1 MMKIQLTV
9 VVLAVL
15 VAVTI
20 AHPKKHGGLRIMR
33 GLAKLECADQEDTSA
48 CEGNTLKCLK
58 DMKKPDDTVDLPSL
72 MEEIRANMT
81 ECAEEAGFTTPEPSQ
96 TETRPHHGPFAI
108 LHRFKEAGL
117 SKEDI
122 LPIMQCLM
130 TKAEMLDQFRTCV
143 NTVEE

>member
-1 MMKIQLTV
+1 MKVQLTV
-9 VVLAVL
+9 VVLAVV
-15 VAVTI
+15 VAVAL

-58 DMKKPDDTVDLPSL
+58 DMKPEESVDLPTL
-72 MEEIRANMT
+72 LEEVRANLT
-81 ECAEEAGFTTPEPSQ
+81 ECAEERGFTTPQPSE
-96 TETRPHHGPFAI
+96 TESEHVHGPFQL
-108 LHRFKEAGL
+108 LHRFKSAGL
-117 SKEDI
+117 TKEDI

-130 TKAEMLDQFRTCV
+130 TKADMLDDFRTCV